1 MTQPHHPPK
10 AGRRRFLGTS
20 GRWLMTGALL
30 PLAQPAL
37 ASLPGARSLA
47 FDHTHTSERLALVY
61 ALGEQ
66 FLPEA
71 LTSLNHF
78 LRDHYSGEAGLMDP
92 RLFHLLHQI
101 RQELRVQQPFQ
112 VISGYR
118 SPATNHT
125 LRTTRGGGVAK
136 RSLHMDGKA
145 IDVRLPAVLMASS
158 SGRVAT
164 TVMGKALMAWA
175 SATGSFMPS
184 LPRCSYRMPALM
196 PSRPRR
202 LLRWLDCEREPRGWR
217 SSTST
222 RSGLWSGNRSR
233 WTVAWPWASISS
245 RSNCDAA

>member
-1 MTQPHHPPK
+1 MTQPLHALKP
-10 AGRRRFLGTS
+10 GRRRFLSTG

-66 FLPEA
+66 FVPQA
-71 LTSLNHF
+71 LSSLNHF

-112 VISGYR
+112 IISGYR
-118 SPATNHT
+118 SPATNQT

-136 RSLHMDGKA
+136 HSLHMDGKA
-145 IDVRLPAVLMASS
+145 IDVRLPGVPLAD
-158 SGRVAT
+158 
-164 TVMGKALMAWA
+164 
-175 SATGSFMPS
+175 
-184 LPRCSYRMPALM
+184 
-196 PSRPRR
+196 
-202 LLRWLDCEREPRGWR
+202 LR
-217 SSTST
+217 
-222 RSGLWSGNRSR
+222 
-233 WTVAWPWASISS
+233 
-245 RSNCDAA
+245 DAALALGMGGVGFYPREQFVHVDTGPVRRW